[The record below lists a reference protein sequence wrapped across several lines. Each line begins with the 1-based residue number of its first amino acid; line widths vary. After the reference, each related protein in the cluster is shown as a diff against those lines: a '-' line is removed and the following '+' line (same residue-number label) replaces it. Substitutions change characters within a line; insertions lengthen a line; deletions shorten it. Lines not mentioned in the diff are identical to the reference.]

1 MSLLELPMSDVCIEW
16 IIDVIMYLLKDLH
29 DIDSKSR
36 NNLRNPVWNERNQI
50 DFDSIGSLHPRKS
63 GVADYS

>member
-1 MSLLELPMSDVCIEW
+1 
-16 IIDVIMYLLKDLH
+16 MYLLWD

-50 DFDSIGSLHPRKS
+50 DFDSIGSLHPLKS